1 MQLQLQRQHRTDCIP
16 CFGQVPFSF
25 FFSPWSCKLCVAS
38 HSGRF
43 FAREMVAWDW
53 ECVFLPTLIVI
64 ELGECG
70 LWSVRGGGS
79 RSRVS
84 LMLLSQRRIARR
96 AGLIGHFRGS
106 CMIASAREKGELR
119 AQVRLPVRG
128 WTPDWRETTALEY
141 TEKERGERKKV
152 TATAMHAWPN
162 CKSVATATST
172 AWEWDDAW
180 RSDQK
185 RFQISLLGRGIWG

>member
-1 MQLQLQRQHRTDCIP
+1 MRNGS
-16 CFGQVPFSF
+16 FG
-25 FFSPWSCKLCVAS
+25 
-38 HSGRF
+38 
-43 FAREMVAWDW
+43 
-53 ECVFLPTLIVI
+53 
-64 ELGECG
+64 
-70 LWSVRGGGS
+70 
-79 RSRVS
+79 
-84 LMLLSQRRIARR
+84 
-96 AGLIGHFRGS
+96 IG
-106 CMIASAREKGELR
+106 IEKGELR